1 MARQDNGDI
10 KEYRIKE
17 SAWTKM
23 DDLGG
28 TKAGKVHYGLNCK
41 KDIVHLACLIYKVK
55 DLGAFFG

>member
-1 MARQDNGDI
+1 
-10 KEYRIKE
+10 
-17 SAWTKM
+17 M